1 MEFKTLLGLAVMLVV
16 VVGLVVMYIRNK
28 RRK

>member
-1 MEFKTLLGLAVMLVV
+1 MELKTLLGLAVMLVIV
-16 VVGLVVMYIRNK
+16 AGIVFMYIRNK

>member
-1 MEFKTLLGLAVMLVV
+1 MELKTLLGLAVMLVIV
-16 VVGLVVMYIRNK
+16 AGIVFMYIRKK

>member
-1 MEFKTLLGLAVMLVV
+1 MELKTLLGLAVMLVIV
-16 VVGLVVMYIRNK
+16 AGIVFMYLRNK